1 MYHQPINSPQR
12 DKAHPLTILTVYTA
26 SGTIA
31 LAVFAIVYNL
41 LIQP

>member
-31 LAVFAIVYNL
+31 FAIIAIIYNL